1 MIEMFKMFFATVTK
15 VVGIVH
21 TFAEAGEE
29 IAEVVLNE
37 VQEISA
43 QQQRDSA
50 KKAEDFAK
58 SLAA

>member
-1 MIEMFKMFFATVTK
+1 MIEMFKMFFATATK
-15 VVGIVH
+15 LVGIVH

-37 VQEISA
+37 VQEIAA

-58 SLAA
+58 SLTA